1 MAHSSPG
8 LILQEMLWQNVRRAV
23 HNWMPT
29 NLKEM
34 KQYSEPK
41 FLHKQVRD
49 WLSQA
54 EIYYFKLLLLKVAVQ
69 DTDSWRVLSSLWLC
83 ITIIW
88 IFKQLYEVGLVKKSN
103 LEVEI
108 FK

>member
-8 LILQEMLWQNVRRAV
+8 LILKEMLWQNVRRAV

-34 KQYSEPK
+34 KQYSELK

-49 WLSQA
+49 WLSHA
-54 EIYYFKLLLLKVAVQ
+54 EINYFKLLLLKVAVQ

-88 IFKQLYEVGLVKKSN
+88 IFKQLYEVVKKSN